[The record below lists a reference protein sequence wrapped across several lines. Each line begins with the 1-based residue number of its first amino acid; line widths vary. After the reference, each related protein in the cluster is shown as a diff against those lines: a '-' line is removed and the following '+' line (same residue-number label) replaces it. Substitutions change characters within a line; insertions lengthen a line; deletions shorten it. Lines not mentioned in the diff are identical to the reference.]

1 MNKEKPK
8 AIKLLEDIKG
18 NYSTFVKG
26 EIFFED
32 EGNDGNGFETDEAGN
47 LSFWICEGMKTHTE
61 IKISQYEIVNEI
73 DAAQYMS
80 TILQKELNLE
90 RERQKEIRNARK
102 ESFNEPDDL
111 DAYLTKRF
119 IVKNYE

>member
-1 MNKEKPK
+1 MSKEKLK

-26 EIFFED
+26 EIFFEN
-32 EGNDGNGFETDEAGN
+32 EGNDMNGFELDDKGN

-73 DAAQYMS
+73 YADQYIS
-80 TILQKELNLE
+80 TILQKELDNE
-90 RERQKEIRNARK
+90 RKRQKQIRK
-102 ESFNEPDDL
+102 ESFNQSDDL
-111 DAYLTKRF
+111 DTYLTILKPKQR
-119 IVKNYE
+119 

>member
-1 MNKEKPK
+1 MSKEKLK

-26 EIFFED
+26 EIFFEN
-32 EGNDGNGFETDEAGN
+32 EGNDMNGFELDDKGN

-73 DAAQYMS
+73 YADQYIYQLFYKKNQIMKEKDKNKLEKNLS
-80 TILQKELNLE
+80 TNQMIQ
-90 RERQKEIRNARK
+90 I
-102 ESFNEPDDL
+102 P
-111 DAYLTKRF
+111 T
-119 IVKNYE
+119 